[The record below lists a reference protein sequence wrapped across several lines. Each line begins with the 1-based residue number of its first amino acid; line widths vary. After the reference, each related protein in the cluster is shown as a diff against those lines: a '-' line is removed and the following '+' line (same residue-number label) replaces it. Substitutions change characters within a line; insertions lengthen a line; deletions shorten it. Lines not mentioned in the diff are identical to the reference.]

1 MDKTK
6 SEDKIIFRNKQECC
20 SVPDMGSNVLL
31 SVACLHKIPDEIWQ
45 FANRANENFLRGGI
59 FKGINN

>member
-1 MDKTK
+1 
-6 SEDKIIFRNKQECC
+6 
-20 SVPDMGSNVLL
+20 MGSNVLL

-59 FKGINN
+59 FKGINNWLTIYSPK